1 MEPSRRI
8 DENHRVVVK
17 RADAPLTLRLGEC
30 RVKMGLAG
38 LRAFTTVDSGM
49 PTVTA
54 ARPFR
59 WGWRCLGEQRDDLCS
74 NLRTFFAVEEN
85 AWFSQGFEAERR

>member
-1 MEPSRRI
+1 
-8 DENHRVVVK
+8 
-17 RADAPLTLRLGEC
+17 
-30 RVKMGLAG
+30 MGLAG

-74 NLRTFFAVEEN
+74 NLRTFSLSKKMLGFFRVSKPKARKRVAVL
-85 AWFSQGFEAERR
+85 FSKCEAERVARVGG

>member
-1 MEPSRRI
+1 MFERYAS
-8 DENHRVVVK
+8 
-17 RADAPLTLRLGEC
+17 
-30 RVKMGLAG
+30 KMGLAG

-59 WGWRCLGEQRDDLCS
+59 WGWRCLGEQRDKLCS
-74 NLRTFFAVEEN
+74 NLRTFFAVDGKSLVFAGFADQMAWKPDAAIFRN
-85 AWFSQGFEAERR
+85 AKVSGVQRMADG